1 VVRAL
6 LPPPRR
12 PASTDDGNRFF
23 HYEERLTV
31 KRILLLLLVAASAT
45 EASAQACLGL
55 PTLPGQ
61 FALGAH
67 LETQTTTFAGYG
79 ARVVAN
85 TPFGFAAGAS
95 YRYDELPD
103 FAETGHTFGGVAAV
117 ELPMP
122 VTSIC
127 PVVEVLYSTVES
139 GAASGPFG
147 STLRVPLTLGVGQRL
162 DFLDAA
168 YVVPSA
174 RAGLMHVRHN
184 QPEGAAA
191 ETWTSNN
198 VIIGAGVAAGRGV
211 AFLNTGVTVTTED
224 ETEPR
229 FHFGIGLLLP

>member
-1 VVRAL
+1 VSA
-6 LPPPRR
+6 
-12 PASTDDGNRFF
+12 RFF
-23 HYEERLTV
+23 HFEERLTV
-31 KRILLLLLVAASAT
+31 KRILLLVLVAASAT
-45 EASAQACLGL
+45 EVSAQACLGL

-61 FALGAH
+61 FALGAQ
-67 LETQTTTFAGYG
+67 LETETTTFAGYG

-85 TPFGFAAGAS
+85 TPFGFAVGAS

-103 FAETGHTFGGVAAV
+103 FAQTGHTFGGLAAV

-127 PVVEVLYSTVES
+127 PVLEVLYSTVES
-139 GAASGPFG
+139 GTANVPLG
-147 STLRVPLTLGVGQRL
+147 STLRVPLTLGVGQRI

-174 RAGLMHVRHN
+174 RAGVMHVRHN
-184 QPEGAAA
+184 PAEGSAA
-191 ETWTSNN
+191 ETWTTNN
-198 VIIGAGVAAGRGV
+198 VIIGAEVTAGRGV

-229 FHFGIGLLLP
+229 FHFGLGILLP